1 MFKQLFTD
9 YTANGDYRIDI
20 HFNGDCE
27 PPQVEITIE
36 FDPNNRPTLTLE
48 MQEVRDLSHIL
59 SSMWYKGRPAAN
71 PNLDVEDRR

>member
-1 MFKQLFTD
+1 MFKKIFTD
-9 YTANGDYRIDI
+9 YTANGDHRIDI

-36 FDPNNRPTLTLE
+36 FAPDNRPTLTLE
-48 MQEVRDLSHIL
+48 MQEARDLSQIL

-71 PNLDVEDRR
+71 PNLGVEDRR